1 VRLLRRQ
8 KAAPLVDVVA
18 VCDATILVGLLLA
31 DERLFQE
38 EHALENRQK
47 NANSSD
53 EVGEEVWVSSEDAIL
68 GEEVGVELGRLC

>member
-1 VRLLRRQ
+1 MWLLGRQ
-8 KAAPLVDVVA
+8 KATPLVDIVA

-38 EHALENRQK
+38 DHTLEDRQK

-53 EVGEEVWVSSEDAIL
+53 EVREEVWVSSEDTIL
-68 GEEVGVELGRLC
+68 GEVVGVELGRLC